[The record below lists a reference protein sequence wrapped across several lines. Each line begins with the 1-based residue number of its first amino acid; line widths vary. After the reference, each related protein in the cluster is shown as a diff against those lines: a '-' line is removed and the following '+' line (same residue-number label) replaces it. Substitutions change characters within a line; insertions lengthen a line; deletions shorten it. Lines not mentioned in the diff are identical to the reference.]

1 MSMGT
6 WEREIDPRDWLVTEG
21 THAID
26 PLMSDGKEEGKEE
39 KIRLSGGEEM
49 QAPAHEEN
57 D

>member
-1 MSMGT
+1 MGT